1 MKNNL
6 KELLETAFEN
16 YKRLTLK
23 EGAINQLDQCT
34 ATDVMGYGTT
44 IDEIIHDLTGMKEL
58 ARLQRQQTEGPN
70 FNYTSTPVF
79 RKIMEHGKSAI
90 CVDEIQLDFLFDEQ
104 PLSFGIRLSVI
115 MEMINGQWK
124 AVHFHASKPE
134 YDSGGNDPWHREE
147 WNQKMQELQQKVE
160 EKTAELLNQNREL
173 EIEAALERVRSV
185 AMSMQNPDDLLE
197 VCRII
202 SEQLEKLNVEN
213 IRNVQVAII
222 DESRKNYANYQFFAA
237 YREKAFEETGYEN
250 NPASQALVTEMQKSA
265 NSFFIGSIKDKELEE
280 FRDWRKKYDQFPD
293 PLLQGH
299 AAVYYYFYSIGQ
311 GGLGLTTYEEIS
323 NASLEIFKRFH
334 KVFTLAYRRFQDIR
348 QALDQ
353 AREAEIQLA
362 LERVR
367 ARTMAMQT
375 SDELPQTAS
384 LMAAQ
389 LKGLGEEIDQIT
401 IGIFKE
407 ETNVVEA
414 FGTVK
419 GDQFQTLEVPVDES
433 FVMSNA
439 YKAWKAG
446 KKSMIIEL
454 SGEELIGYN
463 KWRNNFF
470 QKNIYPTDNPDKKWF
485 ANTAFFSKGL
495 LSFSSD
501 KQVSREANELL
512 ERFAAVFNLTYTRFL
527 DLKKA
532 EAQTHE
538 AQIEAALERV
548 RSRSMAMQNS
558 DELADLSFELVRQV
572 HTLGINTWF
581 CAFNIYDDDPGS
593 SLEWGSNMQ
602 GTYEAYRTPREGIFL
617 RYYQAGQNGE
627 TLLINEIGKDEC
639 SGHYDYLC
647 SLPGVGEQLLKMKD
661 AGIPFP
667 VSQIDHVAYFKYG
680 YIIFITFEPVPTAHD
695 IFKRFAKVFEQ
706 TYTRFLDLTAA
717 EAQARESA
725 LELSLERIRSQV
737 TAMQESSEL
746 FDIVVNMRNEF
757 VGLGHEADYF
767 WHMRWLPDAYEM
779 SMTSE
784 DGSRIGMVISIP
796 KYVHDNIPGL
806 AEWEKGDEPVFV
818 LPLDADG
825 AWSYIDNMNTHG
837 HYEKVD
843 PNAPTR
849 EDIQHIGGLTFIMA
863 RTTHGEIGFGLPGY
877 VADPPQESLDTL
889 VRFAGVFDLAYRRFE
904 DLKSAERQNRETK
917 IELALERIR
926 SKVTAMQESAELL
939 DIVVSMRTEFVS
951 LGHEAHYFW
960 YMRYLANTYEKAMTS
975 GDGTRIGMVM
985 TLPRHI
991 HGDIKRVADWEKS
1004 EEPTIVFAMDTETA
1018 VDYVHKMITLGDFKQ
1033 VDPQAPTLEDIRDLG
1048 GLTFIMART
1057 QYGEI
1062 GFSLPGYVPDPSPE
1076 SLKTLDRFASVFDLA
1091 YRRFEDLKSAEAR
1104 TNEALKQASLDRVR
1118 GQVASMR
1125 KPEDLQQIT
1134 PLIWKELTALQVS
1147 FFRCGIFIVDEKQ
1160 KHVRVYLTTPE
1171 GNSLASLDLD
1181 FEMSELTRNT
1191 VQCWRKKE
1199 VYQLH
1204 WSRKEFIAW
1213 THEMMKLRQIEK
1225 PEEYQG
1231 AEEPPESLHLHFIP
1245 FAQGMLY
1252 VGHQE
1257 QLEEENIGLVKSLA
1271 EAFSF
1276 AYARYEDFV
1285 VLEEAKENI
1294 EKALSDLKA
1303 TQSQLVHAE
1312 KMASLGELTA
1322 GIAHEIQNPL
1332 NFVNNFSEV
1341 SADLIDEMK
1350 EEIQNGNTAE
1360 VNTILEDLF
1369 QNLQKINHHG
1379 KRADGIVK
1387 GMLQHSRR
1395 GSGQKMPTDIRL
1407 LADEYLRLSYHGLR
1421 ARDKSFNA
1429 EFRLESAEN
1438 LPEINVVGQD
1448 IGRVFLNLINNA
1460 FFAVNEKSKE
1470 KMEGYKPEVVVS
1482 TSYSP
1487 LQGNKGAVEIRVKDN
1502 GNGIPENIKDKI
1514 FQPFFTTKATGEGTG
1529 LGLSM
1534 SYDIITKGHGGKLKV
1549 ESEPGKGTEF
1559 IIELPI
1565 PGN

>member
-1 MKNNL
+1 MNL
-6 KELLETAFEN
+6 KLEESLNKAYLKFVDLAFSNGHED
-16 YKRLTLK
+16 
-23 EGAINQLDQCT
+23 QLDEFS
-34 ATDVMGYGTT
+34 AVDIMGFGTT
-44 IDEIIHDLTGMKEL
+44 LDEVIHDRKGLKEL
-58 ARLQRQQTEGPN
+58 ARLQREQSAGTG
-70 FNYTSTPVF
+70 FTYKMIPVF
-79 RKIMEHGKSAI
+79 RKMLNEGESAI
-90 CVDEIQLDFLFDEQ
+90 IVDNIQVNFLVEGEPVELNLRF
-104 PLSFGIRLSVI
+104 SVI
-115 MEMINGQWK
+115 MENIDGLWK
-124 AVHFHASKPE
+124 AVHWHGSKPE
-134 YDSGGNDPWHREE
+134 YNSSGTDTWHKEE
-147 WNQKMQELQQKVE
+147 WKQKNEELQLLVNQK
-160 EKTAELLNQNREL
+160 TADLEMKNREL
-173 EIEAALERVRSV
+173 EIEAALERVRAR
-185 AMSMQNPDDLLE
+185 AMSMQEPDDLLE
-197 VCRII
+197 VCQII
-202 SEQLEKLNVEN
+202 SEQLETLNVKN

-222 DESRKNYANYQFFAA
+222 DESHKNYANYQFFAA
-237 YREKAFEETGYEN
+237 YREKVFEETGYEN
-250 NPASQALVTEMQKSA
+250 NPASQALVREMQKSA
-265 NSFFIGSIKDKELEE
+265 NSFFIGSIKDKDLEE
-280 FRDWRKKYDQFPD
+280 FTEWRRQYNQFPD

-299 AAVYYYFYSIGQ
+299 SAVYYYFYSIGQ

-323 NASLEIFKRFH
+323 NESLEIFKRFH
-334 KVFTLAYRRFQDIR
+334 KVFTLAYRRFIDIQ
-348 QALDQ
+348 QAAGQ

-375 SDELPQTAS
+375 SDQLPKTAS

-433 FVMSNA
+433 FVMGNA
-439 YKAWKAG
+439 YKAWKEG
-446 KKSMIIEL
+446 KKSMTIEL

-470 QKNIYPTDNPDKKWF
+470 QKNIYPTDNPDEKWF

-532 EAQTHE
+532 EAQARE

-558 DELADLSFELVRQV
+558 DELAELSFELVKQV
-572 HTLGINTWF
+572 HALGISTWF
-581 CAFNIYDDDPGS
+581 CAFNIYDDDPRG

-617 RYYQAGQNGE
+617 RYYQAGQSGE
-627 TLLINEIGKDEC
+627 TLLINEIGEDEC
-639 SGHYDYLC
+639 PGHYEYLC
-647 SLPGVGEQLLKMKD
+647 SLPGVGEQLLQMKE
-661 AGIPFP
+661 AGIQFP
-667 VSQIDHVAYFKYG
+667 SSQIDHVAFFKYG

-725 LELSLERIRSQV
+725 LDLSLERIRSQ
-737 TAMQESSEL
+737 
-746 FDIVVNMRNEF
+746 
-757 VGLGHEADYF
+757 
-767 WHMRWLPDAYEM
+767 
-779 SMTSE
+779 
-784 DGSRIGMVISIP
+784 
-796 KYVHDNIPGL
+796 
-806 AEWEKGDEPVFV
+806 
-818 LPLDADG
+818 
-825 AWSYIDNMNTHG
+825 
-837 HYEKVD
+837 
-843 PNAPTR
+843 
-849 EDIQHIGGLTFIMA
+849 
-863 RTTHGEIGFGLPGY
+863 
-877 VADPPQESLDTL
+877 
-889 VRFAGVFDLAYRRFE
+889 
-904 DLKSAERQNRETK
+904 
-917 IELALERIR
+917 
-926 SKVTAMQESAELL
+926 VTAMQESAELL
-939 DIVVSMRTEFVS
+939 DIVVSMRSEFIS

-960 YMRYLANTYEKAMTS
+960 YMRYLVDTYEKAMTS

-1004 EEPTIVFAMDTETA
+1004 DEPTIVFAMDTETA
-1018 VDYVHKMITLGDFKQ
+1018 VDYVHKMITLGDFTQ
-1033 VDPQAPTLEDIRDLG
+1033 VDPNAPTLDDVRDLG

-1076 SLKTLDRFASVFDLA
+1076 SLKTLDRFARVFDLA

-1160 KHVRVYLTTPE
+1160 KHVRVYLTTPQ

-1191 VQCWRKKE
+1191 VQSWRKKE

-1204 WSRKEFIAW
+1204 WSREDFIAW

-1350 EEIQNGNTAE
+1350 EEMQNGNTEE
-1360 VNTILEDLF
+1360 VNAILEDLF

-1429 EFRLESAEN
+1429 DFRLESGEN

-1470 KMEGYKPEVVVS
+1470 KIEGYKPEVVVS

-1534 SYDIITKGHGGKLKV
+1534 SYDIITKGHGGNLKV

-1565 PGN
+1565 SEN